1 MERGLFRSVRARH
14 AGYHLTE
21 GGDNVE
27 VQVVD
32 NQIERAVKTLKKML
46 RKEGILTQLKEKRFY
61 EKPSVK
67 KRRKRAKAAKR
78 RRRVE
83 IRATQRS
90 R

>member
-1 MERGLFRSVRARH
+1 M
-14 AGYHLTE
+14 
-21 GGDNVE
+21 E

>member
-1 MERGLFRSVRARH
+1 M
-14 AGYHLTE
+14 
-21 GGDNVE
+21 E
-27 VQVVD
+27 VQVID

-46 RKEGILTQLKEKRFY
+46 RKEGVLTQLKEKRFY

-83 IRATQRS
+83 IRATQRT

>member
-1 MERGLFRSVRARH
+1 
-14 AGYHLTE
+14 
-21 GGDNVE
+21 VE
-27 VQVVD
+27 VHVVD
-32 NQIERAVKTLKKML
+32 NQVDRAVKTLKKML
-46 RKEGILTQLKEKRFY
+46 RKEGVLTQLKEKRFY

-83 IRATQRS
+83 LRAAQRG

>member
-1 MERGLFRSVRARH
+1 
-14 AGYHLTE
+14 
-21 GGDNVE
+21 VE
-27 VQVVD
+27 VQVID

-46 RKEGILTQLKEKRFY
+46 RKEGVLTQLKEKRFY

-83 IRATQRS
+83 IRATQRT

>member
-1 MERGLFRSVRARH
+1 MEGRDS
-14 AGYHLTE
+14 
-21 GGDNVE
+21 VE
-27 VQVVD
+27 VSVVD
-32 NQIERAVKTLKKML
+32 NQLERALKGLKKML

-78 RRRVE
+78 RRRIE
-83 IRATQRS
+83 IRATQRT

>member
-1 MERGLFRSVRARH
+1 
-14 AGYHLTE
+14 
-21 GGDNVE
+21 VE